1 MLARSSPAGLALATD
16 RRFQYPAHVE
26 LIDNTIIDAIAGVL
40 PPRIIFEAPPRHG
53 KSELVSK
60 YTPAWYAGTFPDRRV
75 MLASYE
81 AEFAATWGRKAREI
95 VEGVGQPIF
104 GVNVAEDVRARN
116 LWEARLSWTPDDAD
130 LFDWGIADG
139 GGMITAGVGGPL
151 TGKGADLLIVD
162 DPVKN
167 REEADSL
174 TYRKRAWEWWQS
186 TAYTRLEPGGI
197 AVVMQT
203 RWHEDDLAG
212 RLIAEMEAG
221 GEEWHVV
228 RLPALA
234 ERDDPLGREPGAA
247 LWPER
252 YDAETLE
259 RIRVAVGTYVF
270 EALYQQRPAPVEG
283 GIFKDAWWQLYQ
295 AYQWPRLLD
304 TVVQSWD
311 MAFKKKSDTDYVVG
325 QVWGCKG
332 ADRYLLAQ
340 IRQRMS
346 FTETKAA
353 LKALTGWVHAQ
364 GIAPSGH
371 RVYVEDKANGS
382 AILSDL
388 RGVVQGLVAVEPEGS
403 KEARA
408 HAVTPQVEGRNVFLP
423 EGVIPAPAGYQPT
436 RTEEFIGEHRSF
448 PNGANDDQVD
458 GLSQALSKL
467 SPARAGSVGKPQ
479 HPRKPDPATKLM
491 KEEW

>member
-1 MLARSSPAGLALATD
+1 VLLARSSPAGLALATD
-16 RRFQYPAHVE
+16 PRFQYPAHVE
-26 LIDNTIIDAIAGVL
+26 LIDETLVEAIAGTL

-53 KSELVSK
+53 KSEMVSK
-60 YTPAWYAGTFPDRRV
+60 YTPAWYVGTFPDRRV

-81 AEFAATWGRKAREI
+81 AEFAATWGRKSRNILEA
-95 VEGVGQPIF
+95 VGQPVF
-104 GVNVAEDVRARN
+104 GVNVAEDARARN
-116 LWEARLSWTPDDAD
+116 LWEARLSWTPEEGD
-130 LFDWGIADG
+130 LFDWVAAEG

-167 REEADSL
+167 REEADSP

-203 RWHEDDLAG
+203 RWHEDDLPG
-212 RLIAEMEAG
+212 RLIAEMESG

-234 ERDDPLGREPGAA
+234 EADDPLAREPGAS

-252 YDAETLE
+252 YDEEALTAIKL
-259 RIRVAVGTYVF
+259 AVGTYVW
-270 EALYQQRPAPVEG
+270 EALYQQRPAPVAG
-283 GIFKDAWWQLYQ
+283 GIFKDAWWQFYPALR
-295 AYQWPRLLD
+295 WPKLIRD
-304 TVVQSWD
+304 VTQSWD

-332 ADRYLLAQ
+332 ANRYLMAQ
-340 IRQRMS
+340 VRGRMS
-346 FTETKAA
+346 FTETKKAMR
-353 LKALTGWVHAQ
+353 ALTAWVHQQ
-364 GIAPSGH
+364 GVGSH
-371 RVYVEDKANGS
+371 RKLVEDKANGS
-382 AILSDL
+382 AIIDDL
-388 RGVVQGLVAVEPEGS
+388 RGEIEGLIPVEPEGG

-408 HAVTPQVEGRNVFLP
+408 HAVEPQIESGNVFIP
-423 EGVIPAPAGYQPT
+423 EGLIPAPQGYKPT
-436 RTEEFIGEHRSF
+436 RTDTFIGEHRAF
-448 PNGANDDQVD
+448 PNATNDDQVD
-458 GLSQALSKL
+458 ALTQALKRL
-467 SPARAGSVGKPQ
+467 SVGSTQKVGKSKRP
-479 HPRKPDPATKLM
+479 KPDPAAALM